1 MAAGLGSAAHSRI
14 TKLSPKASARRG
26 HSEPLKLSMVHEG
39 EVPDTDRAFRYLPIQ
54 VVPNPD
60 AVWRILEGALPA

>member
-1 MAAGLGSAAHSRI
+1 
-14 TKLSPKASARRG
+14 
-26 HSEPLKLSMVHEG
+26 MVHEG